1 MQPLHPLKV
10 SIVFLVEVVY
20 YLFCL
25 AFYSCVLV
33 FLKVFI
39 KGAVYIFVYSTI
51 ASLYPSSSLFMNTNT
66 LKYVGYINENR
77 IGICVFKYPSLLYR
91 SVLWRSSY
99 SRDEIRWGRLDFLR
113 FDMDYEWICCHS
125 AFVCF
130 MIVGFLSFGCCS
142 YILTHY
148 FFSLSLSLSLSLSYR
163 R

>member
-1 MQPLHPLKV
+1 MQPLHPHKV

-39 KGAVYIFVYSTI
+39 KGAVCIFVYSTI

-77 IGICVFKYPSLLYR
+77 IGICVFEYPSLLYR

-99 SRDEIRWGRLDFLR
+99 SRDEIRWGRLDF
-113 FDMDYEWICCHS
+113 FASIWIYEWIWCHS
-125 AFVCF
+125 QCLCVFYGCW
-130 MIVGFLSFGCCS
+130 IELLSFVPL
-142 YILTHY
+142 LTHY
-148 FFSLSLSLSLSLSYR
+148 FDCSVYEYEYIHIYII
-163 R
+163 